1 MHRTLTLAILL
12 ATALAGPVSGQAK
25 PLRYDVSPGGRRVF
39 LRSTRTDMQVRAGEK
54 SSRRVTEVSARREV
68 LVVETTDDPPEMR
81 LVTLETPTGER
92 LIAYEE
98 DGQDRLGEIPEARR
112 LRPMPPLLAAHRRDL
127 TGRPVEAQP
136 PPQEP
141 MQAID
146 RAIAEL
152 RYLPPEPVGP
162 DTPRTRE
169 MNLGIARLQLT
180 TRQVEAKEAGGTPA
194 VVLQTTGR
202 LAFTGDVADR
212 ITVSK
217 LEARSAWAADGTGML
232 SQRGTLVL
240 DEKAGQATQ
249 HLTRTWEERLQET
262 GRLAPAALT
271 KAKENLETLEK
282 AMADA
287 RAGNLDAAVQT
298 LQTYLEANPDST
310 WTPAVRSL
318 HAALAQRR
326 LVAQPVKPARLR
338 LMLRDL
344 QTGRDRAGA
353 SGNRERMAQID
364 RALRQIVGV
373 NAKQILMD
381 AADPDPIIRDL
392 AAFAL
397 AFLDDTQ
404 TPERLRALADDAS
417 SQVRGT
423 ALVSLAIRGEG
434 PDRDL
439 LLARLEDE
447 DPRVRGAAA
456 LLAERSYTRGDAA
469 VAAILPLLFPS
480 LSADLPWA
488 RSNAA
493 SAIARLAP
501 KGSAQAVRAILEAYG
516 KESEDRL
523 KQLYRAALKELTGV
537 DANDIGPY
545 QKWLQ
550 EKG

>member
-1 MHRTLTLAILL
+1 
-12 ATALAGPVSGQAK
+12 
-25 PLRYDVSPGGRRVF
+25 
-39 LRSTRTDMQVRAGEK
+39 MQVRAGEK
-54 SSRRVTEVSARREV
+54 TSRRVTEVSARREV
-68 LVVETTDDPPEMR
+68 LVVEATDDPPEMR
-81 LVTLETPTGER
+81 IVTLETPTGER
-92 LIAYEE
+92 LVAYEE
-98 DGQDRLGEIPEARR
+98 DGQDRLGEIPEAKR

-127 TGRPVEAQP
+127 TGRPVETPP
-136 PPQEP
+136 PPQKP

-152 RYLPPEPVGP
+152 QYLPPGPVGP
-162 DTPRTRE
+162 DAPLTRE
-169 MNLGIARLQLT
+169 VNLGIARLQTT

-194 VVLQTTGR
+194 VVLQTTAR
-202 LAFTGDVADR
+202 LAFTGDFADS
-212 ITVSK
+212 IAVSK
-217 LEARSAWAADGTGML
+217 LEARSAWAADGSGML

-249 HLTRTWEERLQET
+249 HLVRTWEDRLQET
-262 GRLAPAALT
+262 GRLAPAALA
-271 KAKENLETLEK
+271 KARQNLETLEK

-298 LQTYLEANPDST
+298 LQTYLEANPDGT

-344 QTGRDRAGA
+344 QTTRDRAGA
-353 SGNRERMAQID
+353 SGNRERAAQID
-364 RALRQIVGV
+364 AALRQIASV
-373 NAKQILMD
+373 NAKQVLMD

-392 AAFAL
+392 ATFAL
-397 AFLDDTQ
+397 AFLDDAQ
-404 TPERLRALADDAS
+404 TPQRLRALANDAS

-434 PDRDL
+434 LERDR
-439 LLARLEDE
+439 LLARLGDE

-456 LLAERSYTRGDAA
+456 LLAQRSYKRGDEA
-469 VAAILPLLFPS
+469 VAAILPLLFPC

-493 SAIARLAP
+493 LAIARLAP
-501 KGSAQAVRAILEAYG
+501 KGSAKAVRAILEAHE

-523 KQLYRAALKELTGV
+523 KQLYRTALKELTGV
-537 DANDIGPY
+537 EARDIGPY